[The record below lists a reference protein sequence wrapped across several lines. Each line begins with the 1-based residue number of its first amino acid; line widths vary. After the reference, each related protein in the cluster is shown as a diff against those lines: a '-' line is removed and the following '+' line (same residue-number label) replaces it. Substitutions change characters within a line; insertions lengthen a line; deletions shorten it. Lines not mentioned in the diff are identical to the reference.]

1 MKDDGSRLKPAAG
14 AKPGESAHHP
24 EKTDSESWRPVRL
37 NSDGPAEKLHSQI
50 TWFLF
55 VALQLILAAL

>member
-1 MKDDGSRLKPAAG
+1 MKDENSRLTTPAG
-14 AKPGESAHHP
+14 QKPGEAAHHP

-37 NSDGPAEKLHSQI
+37 NSDGPADRLHSQI

-55 VALQLILAAL
+55 VALQLFLTVL